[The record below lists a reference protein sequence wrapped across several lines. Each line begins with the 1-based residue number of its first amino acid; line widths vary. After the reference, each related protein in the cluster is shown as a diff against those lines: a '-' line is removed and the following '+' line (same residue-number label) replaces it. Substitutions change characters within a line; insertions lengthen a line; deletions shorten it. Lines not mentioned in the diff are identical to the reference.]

1 MIDYKGVT
9 CLSSSKTFPPL
20 LIFAI
25 ALVFAETSFASLFF
39 SKSLYMA
46 LVCSVF
52 VFVTHFFYLQWF
64 ALYLYFSKDYCISTS
79 LLCLYICHTFLV
91 LLVLPFFASGNPY
104 LPNPANLSSICIC
117 IKDENGLLNSREF
130 LHGKDL
136 QPS

>member
-1 MIDYKGVT
+1 MMDYKDVT

-25 ALVFAETSFASLFF
+25 ALVFAETSFAFLFF
-39 SKSLYMA
+39 SKSSYMA

-64 ALYLYFSKDYCISTS
+64 ALYLYFSKDYCVSAI
-79 LLCLYICHTFLV
+79 LLCHTFLV
-91 LLVLPFFASGNPY
+91 LLVLTFFASGNPY
-104 LPNPANLSSICIC
+104 LPNPANLSSFCIC
-117 IKDENGLLNSREF
+117 IKDENDLLNSKEF
-130 LHGKDL
+130 LHGKDS